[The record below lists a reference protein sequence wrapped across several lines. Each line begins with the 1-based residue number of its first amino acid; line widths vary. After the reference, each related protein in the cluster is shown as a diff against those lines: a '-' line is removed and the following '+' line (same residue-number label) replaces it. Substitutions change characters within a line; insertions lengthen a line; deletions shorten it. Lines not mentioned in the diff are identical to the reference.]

1 MVQGK
6 KTSAANNANRSS
18 WTLFTMHCSVTTVIV
33 PKPLSDSFQM
43 LHPELLLSPVFLLI
57 QLTLMFTRS
66 QCSTVCVFSAEG
78 AHCTA
83 PQRTGDSFLWCKP
96 CPSERLLTLFNMSAR
111 FFMSITQ
118 MKWFALCVNHT
129 FRRGMHGCRQL
140 EVTWAP
146 QSLISPGIPAISHSH
161 LQARRIQPLF
171 SSLWA
176 LC

>member
-1 MVQGK
+1 
-6 KTSAANNANRSS
+6 
-18 WTLFTMHCSVTTVIV
+18 MHSSVTTVIV

-43 LHPELLLSPVFLLI
+43 LHPELLLSPGFIDPVNINVHKVTVFNCLCFL
-57 QLTLMFTRS
+57 S
-66 QCSTVCVFSAEG
+66 WG

>member
-1 MVQGK
+1 MPTGPHRHIYY
-6 KTSAANNANRSS
+6 THS
-18 WTLFTMHCSVTTVIV
+18 SVTQTTSRCRFQVYCYRPAFIDPVNIIAHKATVFNCLCF
-33 PKPLSDSFQM
+33 LSW
-43 LHPELLLSPVFLLI
+43 
-57 QLTLMFTRS
+57 RR
-66 QCSTVCVFSAEG
+66 
-78 AHCTA
+78 TA
-83 PQRTGDSFLWCKP
+83 PLLGGLEILSCDVKP

-129 FRRGMHGCRQL
+129 FRWGMHGWRQL
-140 EVTWAP
+140 EVTWASR
-146 QSLISPGIPAISHSH
+146 SLISPGIPAISHSH